1 VKSLKSLFRILLTIL
16 GVFTFWQIVIRI
28 ARKVWHFPAPAFIG
42 YFLDSDV
49 RRAMQPPGAMIERS
63 GVCPGMKV
71 LEIGCGSGG
80 YTTFIARVVGP
91 EGEVA
96 ALDIQPAMLRQLE
109 AKLAKPAYEDIR
121 NITLHEAS
129 AYDLPFEDGTLDL
142 AYMITVFQEIPDRDR
157 TLAEVMRV
165 LKPGGLLAITEWVFD
180 PDYVL
185 ISTTIK
191 QGEKAG
197 FVVDAALGNWWTYTV
212 RFKKP
217 TG

>member
-1 VKSLKSLFRILLTIL
+1 MKSLEAFLRALLTIL
-16 GVFTFWQIVIRI
+16 GVFTLWQIVIRI

-42 YFLDSDV
+42 YFLDSDL
-49 RRAMQPPGAMIERS
+49 RRAMQPPEQIVERS
-63 GVCPGMKV
+63 GVRPGMKV

-80 YTTFIARVVGP
+80 YTTFVARAIGP

-109 AKLAKPAYEDIR
+109 AKLAYPMYQDIQ

-142 AYMITVFQEIPDRDR
+142 VYMITVFQEIPDRDR

-165 LKPGGLLAITEWVFD
+165 LKPDGLLAITEWVFD
-180 PDYVL
+180 PDYPL
-185 ISTTIK
+185 MSTTIK

-212 RFKKP
+212 RFKKVL
-217 TG
+217 